1 MVSSIYM
8 CSHIHV
14 HELCDILYYIIL
26 YYILLFPF
34 YSNETIIDITER
46 KSMLAEPMYWTEE
59 MCCCKTPLSGLR

>member
-1 MVSSIYM
+1 VDETGVPGENYRPDA
-8 CSHIHV
+8 SHWQTLSYKV
-14 HELCDILYYIIL
+14 LS
-26 YYILLFPF
+26 